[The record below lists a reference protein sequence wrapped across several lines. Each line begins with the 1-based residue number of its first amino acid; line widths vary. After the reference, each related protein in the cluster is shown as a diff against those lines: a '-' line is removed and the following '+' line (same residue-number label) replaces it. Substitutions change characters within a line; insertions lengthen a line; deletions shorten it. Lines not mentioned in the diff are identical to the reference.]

1 MSRSF
6 ESVVRT
12 EKYKEPNKFFY
23 IACEGHVTEVEYFQ
37 KLNDVGEKCKFVHYE
52 RPENEKNNSSPKNVF
67 KTLKK
72 NVKDAGLNPK
82 TDECWIIVDRDQWD
96 KNLAEAVQECLN
108 HNYKYSVS
116 SPCIEIWFIM
126 HLVKIDSLIKPF
138 QAPLLNNP
146 IFFIRKN
153 RRKTKVQF
161 CESYLNFLLQTYLG
175 KDIAYEKN
183 SALPDDFFSK
193 ERINFAI
200 EQAKAIEEKI
210 KDPEYR
216 YPTSHIGSQL
226 YQLLE
231 SFLKFN
237 EENKQ

>member
-1 MSRSF
+1 
-6 ESVVRT
+6 
-12 EKYKEPNKFFY
+12 
-23 IACEGHVTEVEYFQ
+23 
-37 KLNDVGEKCKFVHYE
+37 
-52 RPENEKNNSSPKNVF
+52 
-67 KTLKK
+67 
-72 NVKDAGLNPK
+72 
-82 TDECWIIVDRDQWD
+82 
-96 KNLAEAVQECLN
+96 
-108 HNYKYSVS
+108 
-116 SPCIEIWFIM
+116 M

-146 IFFIRKN
+146 IFFMRKN